1 MKVKIT
7 KCSTGTWWYANKIG
21 NEYVVEPTTFLSGL
35 WKDCYQLVSNSS
47 YYIHK
52 DDCEIIENKGFVA
65 APTPDISVKDAVF
78 ALQCL
83 VSECYDT
90 ETQIVVER
98 DCTYVNAFGKTFVC
112 YKEEELEEITKAVA
126 VLAGAISEP

>member
-7 KCSTGTWWYANKIG
+7 KCSTGTWWYADKIG

-52 DDCEIIENKGFVA
+52 DDCEIVRERVA
-65 APTPDISVKDAVF
+65 VPTPDISVKDSVF

-83 VSECYDT
+83 VSECYGTD
-90 ETQIVVER
+90 TQIVIES
-98 DCTYVNAFGKTFVC
+98 DCVHVNSFGKTFVC
-112 YKEEELEEITKAVA
+112 YKGEELEEITKAVS
-126 VLAGAISEP
+126 VLAGALSEP